1 MPLLLGQAIRVNA
14 SKRTNERGL
23 AVVDVTSRSND
34 DRLHQRSH
42 AGGSFVE
49 GNASPSLMVGDRLD
63 WSVRCQRCL
72 QQGYELGVEF
82 RFNSAKVEQDIVL
95 GYATDHRWIK
105 PPQRL
110 Q

>member
-1 MPLLLGQAIRVNA
+1 
-14 SKRTNERGL
+14 
-23 AVVDVTSRSND
+23 
-34 DRLHQRSH
+34 
-42 AGGSFVE
+42 
-49 GNASPSLMVGDRLD
+49 MVGDRLD

-82 RFNSAKVEQDIVL
+82 RFNSSKVEQDIVL

-110 Q
+110 HSRLRLERGVTKSYG